1 MKAPEK
7 NRHLQLNLRLAD
19 PPPTAMAGEKNEEL
33 LLAIIDLLLD
43 AVATEGGVDPVPD
56 RRTEDAR

>member
-1 MKAPEK
+1 MKAPG

-19 PPPTAMAGEKNEEL
+19 PSPTMVVGEKNEEL
-33 LLAIIDLLLD
+33 LLAIIDLLLE
-43 AVATEGGVDPVPD
+43 AIATDGGVDPMPE

>member
-1 MKAPEK
+1 MKAPG

-19 PPPTAMAGEKNEEL
+19 PSPTMMAGEKNEEL

-43 AVATEGGVDPVPD
+43 AIAPERDEEPVPD
-56 RRTEDAR
+56 RRTEDAH